1 MRIHTLLL
9 VAACLFLQCDS
20 LDDDNMR
27 LTQVEA
33 EGLVYGFMDVVL
45 NSDIEGSEI
54 HSESESRSDITY
66 MCPEGGN
73 VRIVATV
80 SESESDSS
88 YTAET
93 SGTFIPQSCGS
104 GGFVLTGNPSIVFS
118 IELDATLTSEG
129 VDIDMGGDF
138 DGTMNW
144 DYGDR
149 SGICRWALDLD
160 LVVMPD
166 LDLEVYL
173 RGQACDNDL
182 DVNISDIFEIDL

>member
-1 MRIHTLLL
+1 MP
-9 VAACLFLQCDS
+9 
-20 LDDDNMR
+20 
-27 LTQVEA
+27 LTQVET
-33 EGLVYGFMDVVL
+33 EGLVHGFMDVVL
-45 NSDIEGSEI
+45 NSDSEGGEV

-66 MCPEGGN
+66 LCPEGGK
-73 VRIVATV
+73 VRVVATV

-88 YTAET
+88 YSAET

-118 IELDATLTSEG
+118 VELDATLTTEG
-129 VDIDMGGDF
+129 VDIDMEGDF
-138 DGTMNW
+138 DGTMDW

-149 SGICRWALDLD
+149 SGTCRWALDLEID
-160 LVVMPD
+160 VKPD

-182 DVNISDIFEIDL
+182 DLNISDIFEVDI